1 MAQHDCAICLKKV
14 RKYGY
19 RRCKNGHKYHKTCIC
34 KWLERKDSCPQ
45 CRTPMRTRTEAELG
59 SVYSESSDDE
69 DYQSELLQYQL
80 NMNLVQDIIERV
92 TPNYRVVFSDLSS
105 DMFEAIVVEHVLRR
119 LHVNGIRIYTNIN
132 TIFQRALQNVDT
144 NTEIDLEELI
154 QV

>member
-1 MAQHDCAICLKKV
+1 
-14 RKYGY
+14 
-19 RRCKNGHKYHKTCIC
+19 
-34 KWLERKDSCPQ
+34 
-45 CRTPMRTRTEAELG
+45 MRTRTEAELG

-69 DYQSELLQYQL
+69 DYQSEMLQYQL

-132 TIFQRALQNVDT
+132 TIFRSALQNVDT
-144 NTEIDLEELI
+144 NAEIYLEELT